1 MQYKEIIHS
10 LDIMEDIRNVFIE
23 NIHTLIYLSSGVYDR
38 LRKSEKMYRIHTHL
52 DINNHYDD
60 ASLISLSTKYEDGK
74 VREIIGI
81 TKETGNMYMVV
92 YYDESVY
99 FDKKQKVKEFY
110 SVTDSIEKIVYIK

>member
-1 MQYKEIIHS
+1 
-10 LDIMEDIRNVFIE
+10 
-23 NIHTLIYLSSGVYDR
+23 
-38 LRKSEKMYRIHTHL
+38 MYRIHTHL